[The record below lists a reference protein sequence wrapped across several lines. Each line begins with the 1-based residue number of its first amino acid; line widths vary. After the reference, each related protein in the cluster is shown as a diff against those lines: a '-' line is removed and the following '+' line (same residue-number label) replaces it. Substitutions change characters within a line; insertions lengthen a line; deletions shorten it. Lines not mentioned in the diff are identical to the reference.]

1 VSNDPEHPERIVRTI
16 STDDELRDYFDSVTV
31 AFLAKRE
38 TTDESLEWARRHY
51 DLDRTWAAFDGDK
64 LCGSART
71 FPSRVRLPGGGDL
84 PVSCLTQ
91 VTVLPTHTRRGHLT
105 RLMRAHLEAAIEAG
119 EAASLL
125 IAAEWKIYGRFGYG
139 PYSWWT
145 EWHVDSDRAQVVGD
159 PVGSCELATK
169 EDYDKAAEVV
179 LGGAQ
184 ATNPGCIERD
194 EKRRQMIDGVDASPY
209 HEQDKTMVWVVHRDD
224 AGDPDGI
231 LQYTVKERWNGMQ
244 PASTVEVQD
253 LVYLSPD
260 AERELWRYLVDV
272 DLVAKVEVGTNEA
285 SIVRHALADGRDVK
299 AVGHWDH
306 IWARIL
312 DVPAALTGRSYLAAD
327 RLVLE
332 VVDTFMDRGGR
343 FVLDAGPDGAT
354 CEPTTDAADLTLP
367 ISDLGAAWMG
377 GTDLHTLAVAGTITE
392 HTEGATD
399 RLAKLLSWHQQP
411 WCHTNF

>member
-1 VSNDPEHPERIVRTI
+1 MSNDPEHPERIVRTI

-38 TTDESLEWARRHY
+38 TTDESLAWARRHY
-51 DLDRTWAAFDGDK
+51 DLDRTWAAFDDGK

-145 EWHVDSDRAQVVGD
+145 EWHVDADRAQVVAD
-159 PVGSCELATK
+159 PVGSCELASR

-179 LGGAQ
+179 LSGAQ

-194 EKRRQMIDGVDASPY
+194 EKA
-209 HEQDKTMVWVVHRDD
+209 
-224 AGDPDGI
+224 
-231 LQYTVKERWNGMQ
+231 
-244 PASTVEVQD
+244 
-253 LVYLSPD
+253 
-260 AERELWRYLVDV
+260 
-272 DLVAKVEVGTNEA
+272 
-285 SIVRHALADGRDVK
+285 
-299 AVGHWDH
+299 
-306 IWARIL
+306 AR
-312 DVPAALTGRSYLAAD
+312 
-327 RLVLE
+327 
-332 VVDTFMDRGGR
+332 
-343 FVLDAGPDGAT
+343 
-354 CEPTTDAADLTLP
+354 
-367 ISDLGAAWMG
+367 
-377 GTDLHTLAVAGTITE
+377 
-392 HTEGATD
+392 
-399 RLAKLLSWHQQP
+399 
-411 WCHTNF
+411 